1 LTNLL
6 QHIWIQGNLKIFNS
20 SVQNYMALF
29 VSQHERAL
37 KAIKLLDE
45 DAQQM
50 VLMDYLV
57 VIEIRNQIFFVS
69 S

>member
-1 LTNLL
+1 
-6 QHIWIQGNLKIFNS
+6 
-20 SVQNYMALF
+20 MALF